1 VSRRFLALA
10 AVLVALN
17 LALWLAAAGSGFGVR
32 DLPGFLFGP
41 RLMRAEVIHRDGS
54 NYLIDRGRLTERP
67 RAGSLT
73 LREADGR
80 VVVISVAPSAEV
92 RIGAVQRR
100 LRALRRGMQV
110 TTIRPGD
117 APATIVLA
125 QRR

>member
-10 AVLVALN
+10 AVLVVLN
-17 LALWLAAAGSGFGVR
+17 LALWLASAGFGYGVR

-41 RLMRAEVIHRDGS
+41 QLMRAEVIHEDGS

-67 RAGSLT
+67 TAGSVT

-80 VVVISVAPSAEV
+80 VVVVPVAPSAEV
-92 RIGAVQRR
+92 RIGALRR
-100 LRALRRGMQV
+100 PLRALRRGMQV
-110 TTIRPGD
+110 TTIRPGE

-125 QRR
+125 RRR